1 MGNEVPGLIVPP
13 QSSPYFALLHGL
25 PGGSVGKESACSA
38 GETGDAGSIPESG
51 RAPGEGNSNPLQYF
65 FLEKLHGERS
75 LVGYTPEGLKEL
87 DTTERLQYPS
97 LENSMEQRSLA
108 GYI

>member
-1 MGNEVPGLIVPP
+1 M
-13 QSSPYFALLHGL
+13 
-25 PGGSVGKESACSA
+25 
-38 GETGDAGSIPESG
+38 
-51 RAPGEGNSNPLQYF
+51 
-65 FLEKLHGERS
+65 
-75 LVGYTPEGLKEL
+75 GYTPEGLKEL